1 MTNTKVTIKQTPR
14 DGAATL
20 VRSIFAG
27 VAIGIGGMAF
37 LSVQIPYLGAFIFTV
52 GLAAVCYLGYD
63 LYTGKVGYVSNKQE
77 ALKCLIYIL
86 GNLIGTAIVALIGQP
101 GIHDVALKVAEAKL
115 QLPLWSVLLK
125 AIGCG
130 FLMFF
135 AVDVFK
141 KYQHNPIGI
150 MLGIPAFII
159 CGFEHSIADMYY
171 FLAAGVISW
180 SAVGFIIVVIIGNA
194 LGALSNKL
202 LKPVEK

>member
-150 MLGIPAFII
+150 MLGIPAFFI

-180 SAVGFIIVVIIGNA
+180 SAVGFIIVAIIGNA

>member
-1 MTNTKVTIKQTPR
+1 
-14 DGAATL
+14 
-20 VRSIFAG
+20 
-27 VAIGIGGMAF
+27 
-37 LSVQIPYLGAFIFTV
+37 
-52 GLAAVCYLGYD
+52 
-63 LYTGKVGYVSNKQE
+63 
-77 ALKCLIYIL
+77 
-86 GNLIGTAIVALIGQP
+86 
-101 GIHDVALKVAEAKL
+101 
-115 QLPLWSVLLK
+115 
-125 AIGCG
+125 
-130 FLMFF
+130 MFF

-180 SAVGFIIVVIIGNA
+180 SAVGFIIVEIIGNA